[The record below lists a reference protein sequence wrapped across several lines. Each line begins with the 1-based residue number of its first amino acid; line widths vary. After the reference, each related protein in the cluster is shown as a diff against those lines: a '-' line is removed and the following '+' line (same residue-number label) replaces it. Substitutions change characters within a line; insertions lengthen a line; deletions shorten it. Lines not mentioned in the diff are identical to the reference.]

1 MMNDKNNIGVYLS
14 LRQDDSFH
22 TLMIKKEIDDNV
34 YFVVVGYSGGGVYS
48 EFYSKLKYNNDLEI
62 TGFLSQS
69 IGSREWEEEILSLD
83 FDKKK
88 EQFNLQTRAFY
99 ELMNDTDTIIQNEM
113 SNFIK
118 KYIYYL
124 YDEETNKD
132 YEQPI
137 LKNIDLSEFQ
147 KNPNSNQFSNK
158 EWNDSFLELTISNY
172 WGLSL
177 SFPQIIYNYL

>member
-1 MMNDKNNIGVYLS
+1 
-14 LRQDDSFH
+14 
-22 TLMIKKEIDDNV
+22 
-34 YFVVVGYSGGGVYS
+34 
-48 EFYSKLKYNNDLEI
+48 
-62 TGFLSQS
+62 
-69 IGSREWEEEILSLD
+69 
-83 FDKKK
+83 
-88 EQFNLQTRAFY
+88 
-99 ELMNDTDTIIQNEM
+99 MNDTDTTIQNEM

-158 EWNDSFLELTISNY
+158 ELNDSFLELTISNY

>member
-1 MMNDKNNIGVYLS
+1 
-14 LRQDDSFH
+14 
-22 TLMIKKEIDDNV
+22 
-34 YFVVVGYSGGGVYS
+34 
-48 EFYSKLKYNNDLEI
+48 
-62 TGFLSQS
+62 
-69 IGSREWEEEILSLD
+69 
-83 FDKKK
+83 
-88 EQFNLQTRAFY
+88 
-99 ELMNDTDTIIQNEM
+99 MNDTDTTIQNEM

-124 YDEETNKD
+124 YDEETKKD

>member
-69 IGSREWEEEILSLD
+69 IGSGEWEEEILSLD

-124 YDEETNKD
+124 YDEETTRIMN
-132 YEQPI
+132 
-137 LKNIDLSEFQ
+137 
-147 KNPNSNQFSNK
+147 NQ
-158 EWNDSFLELTISNY
+158 Y
-172 WGLSL
+172 
-177 SFPQIIYNYL
+177 